1 MNDVA
6 EPNVIWS
13 GTTPEGRAVVAKAF
27 AAGNAPIRYIVAE
40 ADGSIR
46 HCGTIEQVAMAMVG
60 AVAGAMAGSLV
71 AIDHPR
77 PTVDRLAVDRL
88 ALAATYAAQI
98 HRAAKLRLTSGWITD
113 KAAYRFEQALCEAAG
128 AATLSLFRQ
137 AGFDIFRAAGRTSFA
152 TVPDGLEGYR
162 DLPVGCRAA
171 IEEGMLLERARLDTA
186 FDW

>member
-13 GTTPEGRAVVAKAF
+13 GTTPEGRGVAVTETAV
-27 AAGNAPIRYIVAE
+27 GNAPIRYILAE

-46 HCGTIEQVAMAMVG
+46 HCGTIEEVAMAVVG
-60 AVAGAMAGSLV
+60 AVAGPVV

-88 ALAATYAAQI
+88 AFAATYAAQI
-98 HRAAKLRLTSGWITD
+98 HRAAKLRLASGRITD

-137 AGFDIFRAAGRTSFA
+137 AGFDILRAAGRTSFA

-162 DLPVGCRAA
+162 DLPIGCRAA
-171 IEEGMLLERARLDTA
+171 IEEGMLLERARQDTA